1 MAKTQPPFTAP
12 RNRLLAQLPKAEFQ
26 RLLPNLLPVNLE
38 FKRVLYEPRA
48 PLDYAYFPERGVV
61 SQLTVME
68 DGAGIEVATIGKE
81 GMVGLPI
88 LFGMAEISSRLV
100 VQVPASAFRMSAHVL
115 RQETSGDTP
124 LRRVL
129 LRYNGAYLTQVSQSV
144 GCNGLHSVPRRCCR
158 WLLMTHDRVD
168 GDEFPITHEFLAQML
183 GVRRP
188 SITEVLQ
195 PLQEDGLIR
204 YRRGSMTVLD
214 RRGLEAASCECYR
227 IVQDEF
233 DRLLG

>member
-1 MAKTQPPFTAP
+1 MPKTQLPPTAP
-12 RNRLLAQLPKAEFQ
+12 RNRLLAQLPKDEFQ
-26 RLLPNLLPVNLE
+26 RLLPKLQSVSLE

-48 PLDYAYFPERGVV
+48 SLDYAYFPERGVV

-68 DGAGIEVATIGKE
+68 DGAGIEVATIGNE
-81 GMVGLPI
+81 GVVGLPI
-88 LFGMAEISSRLV
+88 LFGMTEISSRLV
-100 VQVPASAFRMSAHVL
+100 VQVPASALRMSAHAL
-115 RQETSGDTP
+115 REETSGDTP

-158 WLLMTHDRVD
+158 WLLMTHDRVE
-168 GDEFPITHEFLAQML
+168 GDDFPITHEFLAQML

-188 SITEVLQ
+188 SITQVLQ

-204 YRRGSMTVLD
+204 YRRGNMTVLD

-233 DRLLG
+233 DRVLG